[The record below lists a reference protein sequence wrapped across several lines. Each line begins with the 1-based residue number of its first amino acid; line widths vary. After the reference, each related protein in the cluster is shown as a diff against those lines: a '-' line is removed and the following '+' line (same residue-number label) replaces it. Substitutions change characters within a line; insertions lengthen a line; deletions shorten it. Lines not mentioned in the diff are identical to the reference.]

1 MNRDTKTSGGIKSF
15 ASNKESILKWALN
28 RPYQAENTKA
38 LYEMAG
44 IKRSTEDYKCTFP
57 SEIIKSERR
66 VAKVKEVLAK
76 DFLSPSD
83 PTLDQEYLFNIGFG
97 IPVHQGLA
105 DGILVTKER
114 GENLYKTF
122 PQNRILSTKDK
133 MHDPTKRQEK
143 VPFENSGKKVTLKK
157 NGKEKIIVANRKIIG
172 TMLALS
178 AKHYRLINFKTAL
191 QYFLCPVPLSLAH
204 PDGTRRKTTKSALM
218 KVVKSY
224 KTSIEEDKSPPKQNA
239 TFLVDLMALIQ
250 TVSSVIYAEL
260 VKTLVSH
267 LTKGYR
273 NVVIIADNWRD
284 NSLKNNKRDSRGV
297 SKKVIIRSASS
308 RILRNLTEFLKIGD
322 NKTRLIELIKDE
334 LIKNSQ
340 EMLQLLSSEIIYFS
354 LDGVCLKITRDTAR
368 E

>member
-191 QYFLCPVPLSLAH
+191 QLFFP
-204 PDGTRRKTTKSALM
+204 
-218 KVVKSY
+218 
-224 KTSIEEDKSPPKQNA
+224 
-239 TFLVDLMALIQ
+239 
-250 TVSSVIYAEL
+250 
-260 VKTLVSH
+260 
-267 LTKGYR
+267 
-273 NVVIIADNWRD
+273 
-284 NSLKNNKRDSRGV
+284 
-297 SKKVIIRSASS
+297 
-308 RILRNLTEFLKIGD
+308 
-322 NKTRLIELIKDE
+322 
-334 LIKNSQ
+334 
-340 EMLQLLSSEIIYFS
+340 
-354 LDGVCLKITRDTAR
+354 
-368 E
+368 

>member
-1 MNRDTKTSGGIKSF
+1 
-15 ASNKESILKWALN
+15 
-28 RPYQAENTKA
+28 
-38 LYEMAG
+38 
-44 IKRSTEDYKCTFP
+44 
-57 SEIIKSERR
+57 
-66 VAKVKEVLAK
+66 
-76 DFLSPSD
+76 
-83 PTLDQEYLFNIGFG
+83 
-97 IPVHQGLA
+97 
-105 DGILVTKER
+105 
-114 GENLYKTF
+114 
-122 PQNRILSTKDK
+122 
-133 MHDPTKRQEK
+133 
-143 VPFENSGKKVTLKK
+143 
-157 NGKEKIIVANRKIIG
+157 
-172 TMLALS
+172 
-178 AKHYRLINFKTAL
+178 
-191 QYFLCPVPLSLAH
+191 
-204 PDGTRRKTTKSALM
+204 M

-239 TFLVDLMALIQ
+239 AFLVDLMALIQ
-250 TVSSVIYAEL
+250 TVSSVTYAEL